1 MVPLFAD
8 FKPDVKRKLHD
19 EMEMESS
26 SRTSEDPRASKD
38 RRMDLQK
45 HATARSANWAQ
56 LKEQPTN
63 VPSAPFKEHRALPL
77 GLLAQ

>member
-1 MVPLFAD
+1 MVPLPIHRFQTW
-8 FKPDVKRKLHD
+8 KSKSHD

-26 SRTSEDPRASKD
+26 SRSEDPRASKD
-38 RRMDLQK
+38 RRMDLQKK

-63 VPSAPFKEHRALPL
+63 VPSAPAFKGTSGASTSTC
-77 GLLAQ
+77 